1 MLPLLLAARQELV
14 GPGMRQRVLPHPGG
28 VPPMPVPPL
37 VCLMSSVSVPVNPLS
52 CLCADNPAQ
61 LRRQLQAIVPE
72 LTLTQIPAA
81 AAAAGAA
88 SDAAGSTAAAA
99 ASRAALPQRPVGV
112 ADRAAAEGLLDR
124 MHKLQAAAGELLQE
138 QSAAATCARVA
149 ADFRHLLPEAEAV
162 GRSIVLAPGSKQAAE
177 SARQQVRKQQT
188 AAGPSAA
195 AAARLAKLAQLRA
208 AGSELAAAL
217 A

>member
-1 MLPLLLAARQELV
+1 
-14 GPGMRQRVLPHPGG
+14 
-28 VPPMPVPPL
+28 
-37 VCLMSSVSVPVNPLS
+37 MSSTSTPHNLLS

-72 LTLTQIPAA
+72 LTLTQVP

-99 ASRAALPQRPVGV
+99 ASRTALPQRPAGV

-138 QSAAATCARVA
+138 QGAAATCARVA
-149 ADFRHLLPEAEAV
+149 ADFRHLLPEADTG
-162 GRSIVLAPGSKQAAE
+162 GRSIVLAPGGKQAAE
-177 SARQQVRKQQT
+177 SVRQQGRKQQP
-188 AAGPSAA
+188 AAGPTAA
-195 AAARLAKLAQLRA
+195 AEARLAKLAQLRA